1 MKERFQFYDEDG
13 SGELSGREIISVLE
27 AHFPTLANDPT
38 RRPLILQLLKEAD
51 EDGNGSLDFADFL
64 RLMRQATD
72 IQDQLMIAKELRA
85 IDETRFSPSEVLE
98 FRELMLA
105 VRGEAVEIGFEEV
118 QQLLGA
124 IIPMGAKNV
133 LKLRTAFGEVAKCQS
148 GVAG

>member
-1 MKERFQFYDEDG
+1 MEISFRRYDSDA
-13 SGELSGREIISVLE
+13 SGELTGLEIVKVLE
-27 AHFPTLANDPT
+27 QNFPTLANDPT
-38 RRPLILQLLKEAD
+38 RRPLIQQLLKEAD
-51 EDGNGSLDFADFL
+51 QDGNGSLDFGDFL
-64 RLMRQATD
+64 RLMRQVKD

-118 QQLLGA
+118 QMLIGA
-124 IIPMGAKNV
+124 IVPMGAQNV
-133 LKLRTAFGEVAKCQS
+133 LELRTAFGEVAKCQS